1 MNKKTDT
8 RAQESAE
15 ELREHAQD
23 DESTAREVTR
33 VYCGPSVRGVARQ
46 YTVYAG
52 KIPEALELF
61 MKLHPEARGL
71 LVSAGEFARVRSNL
85 GRSGTAEAILYQKIK
100 SEL

>member
-1 MNKKTDT
+1 MSKKNET
-8 RAQESAE
+8 RAQQNGAE
-15 ELREHAQD
+15 AHEGA
-23 DESTAREVTR
+23 ARTVTR

-52 KIPEALELF
+52 AIPEALELF
-61 MKLHPEARGL
+61 MEQHKEAKGL
-71 LVSAGEFARVRSNL
+71 LVGVGEFARVRNNL